1 MIAPVS
7 RSQPGTREVLPWWAY
22 VLMLPLA
29 LPGIVLVG
37 WIIET
42 IAEMNQP

>member
-1 MIAPVS
+1 M
-7 RSQPGTREVLPWWAY
+7 TEKLPWWAY
-22 VLMLPLA
+22 ILMLPFA

-42 IAEMNQP
+42 MAEMAQ